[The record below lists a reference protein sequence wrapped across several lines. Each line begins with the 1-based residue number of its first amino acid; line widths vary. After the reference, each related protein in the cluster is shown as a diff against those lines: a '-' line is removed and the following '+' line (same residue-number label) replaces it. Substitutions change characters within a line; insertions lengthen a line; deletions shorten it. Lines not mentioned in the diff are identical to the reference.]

1 MRKPYQNDRVFL
13 YLFFE
18 HNTQIQLY
26 QYFMEILLFWTV
38 FWHYGTE

>member
-13 YLFFE
+13 YLFFKY
-18 HNTQIQLY
+18 NTQVQLY
-26 QYFMEILLFWTV
+26 QYFTEILLFWTV